1 MGCDANLVGSSWDS
15 TGRDANRRWSAL
27 CTWID
32 GMPPTPVHV
41 ERGRATTFGTRCL
54 HGSRVRCQ
62 LSTGESSSI
71 VLDGNHRTGLL
82 LVLDQHCASGVVRGV
97 GCSGTTS
104 QSQLGG
110 TVTAAAVGNHIHATA
125 SCEG

>member
-1 MGCDANLVGSSWDS
+1 MERVVHVDRWHAAN
-15 TGRDANRRWSAL
+15 TGARRARARHHFWNAL
-27 CTWID
+27 FARIEGALPAID
-32 GMPPTPVHV
+32 GG
-41 ERGRATTFGTRCL
+41 E
-54 HGSRVRCQ
+54 Q
-62 LSTGESSSI
+62 L